1 MGYKTFTVPAK
12 AEVIRAN
19 SDRFKAVAESLQTK
33 HGFELQPQ
41 IDLLYVQSCL
51 VTAGANDNDDLFLR
65 DELWR
70 ARSTPVLKPSNW
82 QHQDKDILGVIYSVE
97 ARDLDG
103 NTIPFDRDETPDT
116 DFELITE
123 AVVFKLI
130 HADKAEEIAKRA
142 EAGSL
147 FVSMEAWF
155 DDYDYAFLTSG
166 GAVDKVVAR
175 GNDTGFL
182 DTHLKANRGTG
193 VYDGQKVVR
202 ALKNITFGG
211 QGFVDIPANKR
222 SDIFKVANL
231 EAAASEEAASSN
243 DRVVDL
249 LTRLVSH
256 EGSEQQ
262 EKEYV
267 LMTAEAQKND
277 GNPKEVIASTVNEV
291 LDKREAAQ
299 ASKQEKEALKAE
311 AATLRDEKDT
321 LSTQASGFEKQVEE
335 QKKTIASVEARV
347 NEQTEALDGLVE
359 ALAGATGDTP
369 PEISKIDAATGVKGD
384 GAGEAVFSAKIA
396 WIQSSVASLIEK
408 AAKAEE
414 LEKEIAVAVQAVRAS
429 EIRETFAGVLQ
440 DAEIE
445 QFVTMGSAISDDSE
459 YEAWIAEKKFFA
471 EALKGQA
478 TTPDFKKKLDEK
490 KKEDKKSDAAEI
502 FAALI
507 ERRKSD
513 GMEGFLQPGGLG
525 IESGARGPFPD
536 TPRFKIA
543 GSADDADTT
552 LENVEPQ
559 DGINLAG
566 ASNSDDSDEENPFRV
581 LAHSVTDAP
590 KSEEEKKAD
599 FDPAK

>member
-12 AEVIRAN
+12 AEVVRAD
-19 SDRFKAVAESLQTK
+19 SDRFKAVANKFQSK
-33 HGFELQPQ
+33 YGFELQPQ

-51 VTAGANDNDDLFLR
+51 VTSNANDNDDLFLR
-65 DELWR
+65 DELWNAR
-70 ARSTPVLKPSNW
+70 ATPVLKPSNW
-82 QHQDKDILGVIYSVE
+82 QHNDKDILGVIYSVE

-103 NTIPFDRDETPDT
+103 NVIPFDRVETPDT

-130 HADKAEEIAKRA
+130 HGDRADEIAKRA

-155 DDYDYAFLTSG
+155 DDYDYAFLSTA
-166 GAVDKVVAR
+166 GAVEKVVAR
-175 GNDTGFL
+175 DNQTGFL
-182 DTHLKANRGTG
+182 DNYLKSNRGTG

-202 ALKNITFGG
+202 ALRNITFGG

-222 SDIFKVANL
+222 SDIFKVAHL
-231 EAAASEEAASSN
+231 DEAAASEEAASNS

-262 EKEYV
+262 KEEYV
-267 LMTAEAQKND
+267 LMAADASKNEGD
-277 GNPKEVIASTVNEV
+277 VKQIVASTVTEV
-291 LDKREAAQ
+291 LDERDAAQ
-299 ASKQEKEALKAE
+299 ANKQEKEALHAE
-311 AATLRDEKDT
+311 AATLRNENET
-321 LSTQASGFEKQVEE
+321 LKTQASDLEKQVEE
-335 QKKTIASVEARV
+335 QKEAIANA
-347 NEQTEALDGLVE
+347 EALATKRDESVDVLVE

-369 PEISKIDAATGVKGD
+369 PEISKIDSASG
-384 GAGEAVFSAKIA
+384 GEEAFQAKIA
-396 WIQSSVASLIEK
+396 WIQNSVASLITQ
-408 AAKAEE
+408 ASKAED
-414 LEKEIAVAVQAVRAS
+414 LEKEIVVATQAVRAA
-429 EIRETFAGVLQ
+429 EIRETLAGVLG
-440 DAEIE
+440 DDEIE
-445 QFVTMGSAISDDSE
+445 QFVTIGTSLTGDEA
-459 YEAWIAEKKFFA
+459 YEAWLAEKKFFA

-478 TTPDFKKKLDEK
+478 AENPFEKMKKDKKEK
-490 KKEDKKSDAAEI
+490 KDEKKSDASEI

-507 ERRKSD
+507 ERRKQAD
-513 GMEGFLQPGGLG
+513 AGEGYLQNGDLG

-543 GSADDADTT
+543 GSADDADAA

-559 DGINLAG
+559 AGINLAG
-566 ASNSDDSDEENPFRV
+566 ANASDDESEENPFRV

-590 KSEEEKKAD
+590 KSDDEKED
-599 FDPAK
+599 